1 MNSISLR
8 LRVVIVLVIA
18 ALVGIGAYAFT
29 ATNTVAGSNAGVG
42 SGTISGYDVS
52 NVHYALNGTF
62 DKIDSVTFDLNPGN
76 TSVLKVRFT
85 DSGSWFDCPN
95 SASAAT
101 RTVTCDVSGAPGP
114 VDLATADNLS
124 VAATS

>member
-8 LRVVIVLVIA
+8 LRVAIVLVIA

-42 SGTISGYDVS
+42 SGTISGYTVT
-52 NVHYALNGTF
+52 NVHYALNSTF
-62 DKIDSVTFDLNPGN
+62 DKIDSVTFDINPGN
-76 TSVLKVRFT
+76 TSVLKVKFT
-85 DSGSWFDCPN
+85 NSGSWFDCPN
-95 SASAAT
+95 ASGGGT
-101 RTVTCDVSGAPGP
+101 QTVTCDVSGSPGP